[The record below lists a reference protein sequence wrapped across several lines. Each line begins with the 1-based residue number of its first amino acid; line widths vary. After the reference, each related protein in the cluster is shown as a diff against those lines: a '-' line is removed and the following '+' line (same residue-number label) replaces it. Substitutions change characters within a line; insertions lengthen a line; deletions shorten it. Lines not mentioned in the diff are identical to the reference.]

1 MTQRQ
6 KLKTV
11 IPLSKNLQFWLELS
25 VSLWYMLKLM
35 HNKSCSYSTSII
47 VYSLNIHVSMPNVVC
62 SMKITFNNRNI
73 IWSFFYFDIN
83 TYFILRVS
91 IIEPY
96 AWYENFYIENIYL
109 CFMFCVRV
117 NGFQLYAWF
126 DSLLSRAIHSLH
138 MPHFNLFKIHV
149 WHDCSFFFDSSF
161 LM

>member
-47 VYSLNIHVSMPNVVC
+47 VYSLNIHVSMLNVVC

-96 AWYENFYIENIYL
+96 AWYEIFTSKTFIYASCSVSGSMVFNFMHDLTHFCLEPSIHYICLISIYL
-109 CFMFCVRV
+109 KYMYDMTAV
-117 NGFQLYAWF
+117 
-126 DSLLSRAIHSLH
+126 
-138 MPHFNLFKIHV
+138 
-149 WHDCSFFFDSSF
+149 SF
-161 LM
+161 LILHS

>member
-73 IWSFFYFDIN
+73 IWSIIFLLRHQY
-83 TYFILRVS
+83 ILYSMCQYYWTICMIWKFLHRKHLSMLHV
-91 IIEPY
+91 
-96 AWYENFYIENIYL
+96 L
-109 CFMFCVRV
+109 CP
-117 NGFQLYAWF
+117 GQWF
-126 DSLLSRAIHSLH
+126 STLCMIWLT
-138 MPHFNLFKIHV
+138 FV
-149 WHDCSFFFDSSF
+149 
-161 LM
+161 